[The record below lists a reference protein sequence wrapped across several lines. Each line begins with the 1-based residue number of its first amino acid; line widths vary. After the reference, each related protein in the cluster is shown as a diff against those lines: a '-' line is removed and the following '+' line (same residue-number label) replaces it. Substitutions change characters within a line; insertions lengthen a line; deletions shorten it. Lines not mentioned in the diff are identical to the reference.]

1 MTSKANRAETVP
13 GPPAISIPTSTASRT
28 SRWEAP
34 EAAACSMC
42 HCMQDSQSVATE
54 IPTAMSSLWEGLP
67 IAFLESMSAG
77 KPIVANNVDGACDV
91 VRDGE
96 TGFLVTP
103 HNPLEMADRILA
115 LLNDE
120 ELCKKMGA
128 IAQER
133 SSFYSKQRMLDHHEV
148 LYEELYNASKVMV

>member
-1 MTSKANRAETVP
+1 
-13 GPPAISIPTSTASRT
+13 
-28 SRWEAP
+28 
-34 EAAACSMC
+34 
-42 HCMQDSQSVATE
+42 
-54 IPTAMSSLWEGLP
+54 MSSLWEGLP

-103 HNPLEMADRILA
+103 HNPSEMADRILA

-133 SSFYSKQRMLDHHEV
+133 SSYYSKQRMLDHHEA